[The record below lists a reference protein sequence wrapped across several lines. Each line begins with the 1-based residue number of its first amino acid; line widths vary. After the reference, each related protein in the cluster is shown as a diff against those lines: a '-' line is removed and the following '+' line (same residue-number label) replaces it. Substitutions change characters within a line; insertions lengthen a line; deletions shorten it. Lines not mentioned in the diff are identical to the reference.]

1 MVGPGAKKKFE
12 TDDKDCYDPNKSNKA
27 RPVTEAFKEFMMDSR
42 TNVLLLSGAA
52 GSGKSTAYAKLQT
65 WILTAYAKTRKEHG
79 VNVVLLPVSLP
90 QLKDPI
96 NGIFKVEA
104 RHICLIATNKL

>member
-1 MVGPGAKKKFE
+1 MVGPGTKKKFE
-12 TDDKDCYDPNKSNKA
+12 RDDKDCYDPDKPNEA

-96 NGIFKVEA
+96 NGIFKVEV